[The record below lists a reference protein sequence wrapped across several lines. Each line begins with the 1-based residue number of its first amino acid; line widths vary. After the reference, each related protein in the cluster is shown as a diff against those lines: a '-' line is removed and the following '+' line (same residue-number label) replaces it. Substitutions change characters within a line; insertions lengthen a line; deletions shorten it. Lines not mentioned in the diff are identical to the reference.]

1 MQIKKNRRSMRQSDK
16 WIGLFSVKSRRK
28 AGQGVTFFF
37 FFGKC
42 KASGPRT
49 VQRKVQGA
57 DFGCRKQRQK
67 QKQKQAKI
75 QDTRFKEER
84 REESA

>member
-1 MQIKKNRRSMRQSDK
+1 VDWSVLGQIKMKGRTKSD
-16 WIGLFSVKSRRK
+16 
-28 AGQGVTFFF
+28 FFF